1 MLSGAG
7 KLSVADKSRPGEEL
21 LLLVSRSERAI
32 PLVQRV
38 SESVLIKALEAK
50 RGLCVKLMAKA

>member
-1 MLSGAG
+1 MLSRAG
-7 KLSVADKSRPGEEL
+7 KLSVADKSRPGEEH

-38 SESVLIKALEAK
+38 SEAVLIKAVEAK
-50 RGLCVKLMAKA
+50 